1 VPIWFGS
8 LSKIAHKGRAV
19 SLSDNRSAMLT
30 LQSKTYAPPSQT
42 PRAARVLMAT
52 GSFGDPVAIWYGF
65 PPFIA
70 SLAALDKDPSVNKC
84 KITIVTNTF
93 TTGYLPAYPIR
104 LFSDDS

>member
-19 SLSDNRSAMLT
+19 SLSDDRSAMLT

-42 PRAARVLMAT
+42 PRAPRVLMAT
-52 GSFGDPVAIWYGF
+52 GSFGGPVAICYGF

-70 SLAALDKDPSVNKC
+70 SL
-84 KITIVTNTF
+84 
-93 TTGYLPAYPIR
+93 PAR
-104 LFSDDS
+104 